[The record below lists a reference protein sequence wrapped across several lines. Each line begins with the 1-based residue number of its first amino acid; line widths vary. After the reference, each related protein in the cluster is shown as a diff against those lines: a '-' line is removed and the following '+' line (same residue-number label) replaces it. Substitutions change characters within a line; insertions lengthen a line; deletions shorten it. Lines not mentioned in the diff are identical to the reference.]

1 MNDRGQRQKRLFYY
15 QFKIETSLSEKEVI
29 EKIKQVTIPYRR
41 PSIHIKLEDLFIHVN
56 EFYFMVGKFDNK
68 GFSCMP
74 LPQKIPPYGTRNSW
88 VPQVKGVVLNK
99 EKTEIKIEVSATVIY
114 WVFFLLIN
122 WALLICLLSGQ
133 INWGVAVLA
142 GINIFNIVYFYIVA
156 PKVKKLFEEILASE
170 MN

>member
-1 MNDRGQRQKRLFYY
+1 
-15 QFKIETSLSEKEVI
+15 
-29 EKIKQVTIPYRR
+29 
-41 PSIHIKLEDLFIHVN
+41 
-56 EFYFMVGKFDNK
+56 
-68 GFSCMP
+68 MP
-74 LPQKIPPYGTRNSW
+74 LPQKIPPYGTSNSW

-133 INWGVAVLA
+133 INWGVVVLV
-142 GINIFNIVYFYIVA
+142 GINIFNIIYFYIVA

-170 MN
+170 MH